1 MKNLLNTTIYESVLV
16 DGRWYVKNVDSE
28 NLDSSIS
35 FSSKLLA
42 DMLCANM
49 MGYTVSVKE
58 CVNSE
63 VTDAR
68 TEVA

>member
-1 MKNLLNTTIYESVLV
+1 MKNLLNVAIYESVLV
-16 DGRWYVKNVDSE
+16 DGRWYVKNVDSDKI
-28 NLDSSIS
+28 DSSIS
-35 FSSKLLA
+35 FGSKILA

-58 CVNSE
+58 CANSE
-63 VTDAR
+63 LENAR